1 MLLVFIIGSP
11 QTYDHT
17 VHLYL
22 YLHLICSWVPSVYK
36 LLPSLYT
43 TPAVYKQRA
52 AGLLRMDYTIE
63 RWMDGMV
70 KTRNKRQA
78 IKETRQDWRKL

>member
-1 MLLVFIIGSP
+1 MLLVFINVGP

-17 VHLYL
+17 VHLYS
-22 YLHLICSWVPSVYK
+22 YLHFICSCVPPVYK

-43 TPAVYKQRA
+43 IPVVYKQRA